1 MAATTSQPAVSADFP
16 RAGKT
21 SGPVSAVSLSLCRA
35 SSGSSHP
42 RSGDDPHGPG
52 HGVRVSDWGARVSAQ
67 PTAPIFSAAI
77 VPAARSTSRPADAAA
92 VSGFAAPP
100 AIRRC
105 VGSSRANDAGG
116 IVAAGRANAAARLLP
131 PDRPLVSQ
139 KSHRPHARVNFHCP
153 QKEEGAGGFR
163 HHTGPPASFLRSPK
177 RRQGDGFIPRWSGR
191 SCAPR

>member
-1 MAATTSQPAVSADFP
+1 MAATTSQPAVSADFQ
-16 RAGKT
+16 RARKA

-52 HGVRVSDWGARVSAQ
+52 HGVRVSDRGARVSAQ

-77 VPAARSTSRPADAAA
+77 VPAAKSTSRGPGAVPA
-92 VSGFAAPP
+92 SGFAAGPAVRRCAASSSGNGSGGSDPLRCGISAATRPP
-100 AIRRC
+100 AGREL
-105 VGSSRANDAGG
+105 VGSY
-116 IVAAGRANAAARLLP
+116 RL
-131 PDRPLVSQ
+131 RPLAGIEI
-139 KSHRPHARVNFHCP
+139 HRP

-177 RRQGDGFIPRWSGR
+177 RRQGDGSVPRRSGR
-191 SCAPR
+191 SRPHR